1 MNATLARAATLV
13 FGTFLNVLIH
23 SMVISAV
30 IITAPVLL
38 LILAFSKEA
47 FLHTLRFDRV
57 RHRPTSS
64 AHPVH

>member
-1 MNATLARAATLV
+1 MCTILHKVVTV
-13 FGTFLNVLIH
+13 TIGIILNLLIH

-38 LILAFSKEA
+38 LILVFSREA

-57 RHRPTSS
+57 RCATSVS
-64 AHPVH
+64 AYSV

>member
-1 MNATLARAATLV
+1 MKATLARAGTLV
-13 FGTFLNVLIH
+13 FGAFLNVLIH

-38 LILAFSKEA
+38 LILALSKEA

-57 RHRPTSS
+57 RHRSTSS
-64 AHPVH
+64 AQPAH